1 MSNIIVFAPHPDD
14 ETLGCGGTLLKHI
27 EAKDKVHWAILTDI
41 YTDQGF
47 TEKII
52 NTRKKEIN
60 QVKNK
65 FKFASTHQLNFR
77 TTELDKV
84 PMNKLILQISH
95 LIKKIKPEILYV
107 PFYGDIHSD
116 HFAAFNA
123 ISACTKSFR
132 YPFIK
137 KILAYETISETEFTL
152 VHNNVFKPNCW
163 VDITK
168 YLSKKI
174 NIMSIYKSEVG
185 THPFPRSKKNI
196 EALATFRGA
205 TINKKAAESFMILKD
220 IR

>member
-27 EAKDKVHWAILTDI
+27 EAKDSVHWVILTDI
-41 YTDQGF
+41 SIDQGF
-47 TEKII
+47 SKKVI
-52 NTRKKEIN
+52 NTRKKEIDL
-60 QVKNK
+60 VKNK
-65 FKFASTHQLNFR
+65 FQFTSTHQLKFK
-77 TTELDKV
+77 TTQLDSV
-84 PMNKLILQISH
+84 PINELILKISD

-116 HFAAFNA
+116 HFTAFNA

-137 KILAYETISETEFTL
+137 KIFAYETISETEL
-152 VHNNVFKPNCW
+152 SLIHSNVFKPNCW

-174 NIMSIYKSEVG
+174 NIMSIYKSELG
-185 THPFPRSKKNI
+185 DHPFPRSKKNI